1 MTTTTETELPL
12 TLDSARSVRWSR
24 VLLGFL
30 VGIGLALL
38 VAVGGVLAY
47 EQAHAGKIGA
57 GVHAG
62 SVDVAGLTRD
72 QAIAKVTAA
81 YASVGAGQVALTLPD
96 GTTQVSYADLG
107 RHVDAAAMVDA
118 ALAVGRS
125 GNPLA
130 RVADEIQT
138 ALHGT
143 TIAPV
148 VTFDT
153 TALNASLTKVA
164 ASLAKSA
171 VNASVVHSPA
181 AGFAATQS
189 SDGRSLSVDAV
200 ARQVM
205 LALGSSGAPAQTTI
219 DLTADL
225 TVVAPAVS
233 TAQASQAA
241 AAGNAEV
248 APIVLT
254 HDTDSWTIP
263 AATVAS
269 WLSVG
274 LAPDGSPVIQADA
287 TKVSASLTALA
298 KTINRKAVDA
308 SFLFSKHNKVV
319 GVVAGKDGR
328 SLDVAGS
335 VALVQGLLTQRA
347 AGVAS
352 TAPLTPAVATTA
364 PNLSTAAATSA
375 APQMRQISTWTT
387 HYIVGAH
394 NGDSANIT
402 IPAMA
407 INGTVVAPGAVFNFW
422 KTVGVV
428 SLAKG
433 YKLGGA
439 IINGHSVEGK
449 TIGGGI
455 CSTSTT
461 LFNAALRAGLET
473 GARANHY
480 YYITRYPLG
489 LDATVWQDGSAVQNM
504 TFTNNTPYPIL
515 IRAYAVPGLVRF
527 TLYSVPTGRTV
538 SISKPIVKNFQH
550 GYTVVEHT
558 KALRPG
564 QFYYSEYQAD
574 GQDVWVTV
582 TVRDKAGKVI
592 SKKTY
597 YSHYARMIGVLVKG
611 VA

>member
-1 MTTTTETELPL
+1 MTTTTETELPA
-12 TLDSARSVRWSR
+12 TIDSARSVRWSR
-24 VLLGFL
+24 VLLAFL
-30 VGIGLALL
+30 VGLGLAILI
-38 VAVGGVLAY
+38 AVGGVFAY

-72 QAIAKVTAA
+72 QAVAKVTAA
-81 YASVGAGQVALTLPD
+81 YASVGVGQVALTLPD
-96 GTTQVSYADLG
+96 GTTNLTYADLG

-118 ALAVGRS
+118 ALAVGRT

-148 VTFDT
+148 VTFDQA
-153 TALNASLTKVA
+153 ALTASLTRVA
-164 ASLAKSA
+164 TALAKDP
-171 VNASVVHSPA
+171 VNASVRQTS
-181 AGFAATQS
+181 AGFIATTS
-189 SDGRSLSVDAV
+189 SDGRSLSIDAV
-200 ARQVM
+200 SRQVM
-205 LALGSSGAPAQTTI
+205 VALGSAGAPAQATI
-219 DLTADL
+219 DLAADV
-225 TVVAPAVS
+225 TSVSPAIS
-233 TAQASQAA
+233 DAQASQVA
-241 AAGNAEV
+241 AAGNAEI

-263 AATVAS
+263 AATVAT
-269 WLSVG
+269 WLTVSPVT
-274 LAPDGSPVIQADA
+274 DGAPVIQADA

-298 KTINRKAVDA
+298 KQINRKAVSA
-308 SFLFSKHNKVV
+308 SFLFSKNNKVV

-328 SLDVAGS
+328 ALDVAGS

-347 AGVAS
+347 AGVAA
-352 TAPLTPAVATTA
+352 TAPLTPVVATTA
-364 PNLSTAAATSA
+364 PSLSTAAATSA
-375 APQMRQISTWTT
+375 APQMRAISTWTT
-387 HYIVGAH
+387 HYIVAAH

-407 INGTVVAPGAVFNFW
+407 INGTVVAPGAEFNFW

-489 LDATVWQDGSAVQNM
+489 LDATVWEDGSAVQNM

-550 GYTVVEHT
+550 GYTVVEHS
-558 KALRPG
+558 KSLRPG
-564 QFYYSEYQAD
+564 QSYYSEYQAD

-582 TVRDKAGKVI
+582 TVHDKSGKVI

-611 VA
+611 EA

>member
-1 MTTTTETELPL
+1 MTTTTETELPA
-12 TLDSARSVRWSR
+12 TADSARSVRWSR
-24 VLLGFL
+24 VLIAF
-30 VGIGLALL
+30 VIGLALAL
-38 VAVGGVLAY
+38 ALAVGSVFAY

-57 GVHAG
+57 GVNAG
-62 SVDVAGLTRD
+62 SVDVSGLTRD
-72 QAIAKVTAA
+72 QAVAKVSAA
-81 YASVGAGQVALTLPD
+81 YASLSVGQLSLTLPD
-96 GTTQVSYADLG
+96 GTTKVSYTDLG

-118 ALAVGRS
+118 ALAVGRT

-130 RVADEIQT
+130 RVADEIRT

-148 VTFDT
+148 VTFDQ
-153 TALNASLTKVA
+153 TALATSIANVA
-164 ASLAKSA
+164 AAVA
-171 VNASVVHSPA
+171 TTPVNAAIQSTKT
-181 AGFAATQS
+181 GFVASAS
-189 SDGRSLSVDAV
+189 RDGRTISVEGLT
-200 ARQVM
+200 RQVM
-205 LALGSSGAPAQTTI
+205 VALGSPSASDQATI
-219 DLTADL
+219 DVSADLTAI
-225 TVVAPAVS
+225 APAIS
-233 TAQASQAA
+233 SSQATAA
-241 AAGNAEV
+241 AAGANAEI
-248 APIVLT
+248 APITLT
-254 HDTDSWTIP
+254 HDTDKWTIP
-263 AATVAS
+263 AATVAT

-274 LAPDGSPVIQADA
+274 TMADGTYGVTADA
-287 TKVSASLTALA
+287 AKVSASLTALA
-298 KTINRKAVDA
+298 KSINRKAVDA
-308 SFLFSKHNKVV
+308 SFLISKQNKVV

-328 SLDVAGS
+328 TLDVATS
-335 VALVQGLLTQRA
+335 VALIQGLLSQRF
-347 AGVAS
+347 AGIAS
-352 TAPLTPAVATTA
+352 TTPLVPAIATTT
-364 PNLSTAAATSA
+364 PSLSTAAATSA
-375 APQMRQISTWTT
+375 APKMRAISTWTT

-394 NGDSANIT
+394 NGESANIT

-407 INGTVVAPGAVFNFW
+407 IDGTVVAPGAVFNFW
-422 KTVGVV
+422 KTVGEV

-480 YYITRYPLG
+480 YYITRYPKG
-489 LDATVWQDGSAVQNM
+489 LDATVWEDGSAVQNM
-504 TFTNNTPYPIL
+504 TFTNDTPYPIL

-538 SISKPIVKNFQH
+538 SISKPIVKNFLP

-558 KALRPG
+558 KALRSG

-582 TVRDKAGKVI
+582 TVRDKSGKVI
-592 SKKTY
+592 STKTY

>member
-1 MTTTTETELPL
+1 MTTTTETELPA
-12 TLDSARSVRWSR
+12 TLDSTHSVRWSR
-24 VLLGFL
+24 VLLAFL
-30 VGIGLALL
+30 VGIGLAL
-38 VAVGGVLAY
+38 VIAAGAVFAY

-62 SVDVAGLTRD
+62 SVDISGLTRD
-72 QAIAKVTAA
+72 QAVAKVSTA
-81 YASVGAGQVALTLPD
+81 YASLGVGQMALTLPD
-96 GTTQVSYADLG
+96 GTTNVTYADLG
-107 RHVDAAAMVDA
+107 RHIDAAAMVDA
-118 ALAVGRS
+118 ALAIGRS

-138 ALHGT
+138 ALHGA
-143 TIAPV
+143 TISPV
-148 VTFDT
+148 VTFDQA
-153 TALNASLTKVA
+153 ALNASLTKVA
-164 ASLAKSA
+164 ASLAASPVSA
-171 VNASVVHSPA
+171 AVHASA
-181 AGFAATQS
+181 TGFVATPS
-189 SDGRSLSVDAV
+189 KDGRSLSVDAV

-205 LALGSSGAPAQTTI
+205 QALGSAGAPATATI
-219 DLTADL
+219 DVSTDL
-225 TVVAPAVS
+225 TSVAPAV
-233 TAQASQAA
+233 TFAQASQAA
-241 AAGNAEV
+241 AAGNAQI

-263 AATVAS
+263 AATVAT
-269 WLSVG
+269 WLSVS
-274 LAPDGSPVIQADA
+274 LAADGSPVIQADA
-287 TKVSASLTALA
+287 TKVGASVAALA

-335 VALVQGLLTQRA
+335 VSLVQGLLTQRA

-352 TAPLTPAVATTA
+352 ATPLTPVVATTA
-364 PNLSTAAATSA
+364 PNLSTAAASSA

-387 HYIVGAH
+387 HYIVAAH
-394 NGDSANIT
+394 NGDSTNIT

-422 KTVGVV
+422 KTVGEV

-461 LFNAALRAGLET
+461 LFNAAMRAGLDT

-489 LDATVWQDGSAVQNM
+489 LDATVWEDGSAVQNM

-538 SISKPIVKNFQH
+538 SISRPIVKNFIH
-550 GYTVVEHT
+550 GYTVVEHS

-564 QFYYSEYQAD
+564 QSYYSEYQAD

-582 TVRDKAGKVI
+582 TVKDKAGKVI

-611 VA
+611 TA

>member
-1 MTTTTETELPL
+1 MTTTTETELPA
-12 TLDSARSVRWSR
+12 TLDSTRSVRWPR
-24 VLLGFL
+24 VLLAFL
-30 VGIGLALL
+30 IGIGLALV
-38 VAVGGVLAY
+38 VAAGGVFAY

-62 SVDVAGLTRD
+62 SVDVSGLSRD
-72 QAIAKVTAA
+72 QAIAKVSAA
-81 YASVGAGQVALTLPD
+81 YASAGVGQLGLALPD
-96 GTTQVSYADLG
+96 GTTNVSYADLG

-118 ALAVGRS
+118 ALAIGRS

-148 VTFDT
+148 VTFDQA
-153 TALNASLTKVA
+153 ALTASLTKVA
-164 ASLAKSA
+164 ASLARSPIDA
-171 VNASVVHSPA
+171 AVHSSA
-181 AGFAATQS
+181 TGFVATTS
-189 SDGRSLSVDAV
+189 SDGRSLSVDAL

-205 LALGSSGAPAQTTI
+205 QTIGSAGAPATATI
-219 DLTADL
+219 DVSTDL
-225 TVVAPAVS
+225 TSVAPAVTS
-233 TAQASQAA
+233 NQASQAA
-241 AAGNAEV
+241 AAGNAEI
-248 APIVLT
+248 APIVLS
-254 HDTDSWTIP
+254 HDTDTWTIP
-263 AATVAS
+263 AATVAT

-274 LAPDGSPVIQADA
+274 LAGDGSPVIQADE
-287 TKVSASLTALA
+287 TKVSASLGALA

-308 SFLFSKHNKVV
+308 TFLFSKQNKVV

-328 SLDVAGS
+328 ALDVAGS
-335 VALVQGLLTQRA
+335 VTLVQALLAQRA

-352 TAPLTPAVATTA
+352 TTPLTPAVATTA

-407 INGTVVAPGAVFNFW
+407 INGTVVAPGAVFDFW

-489 LDATVWQDGSAVQNM
+489 LDATVWQDGGAVQNM
-504 TFTNNTPYPIL
+504 TFTNNTAYPIL

-538 SISKPIVKNFQH
+538 SISKPIVKNFLH
-550 GYTVVEHT
+550 GYTVVEHSS
-558 KALRPG
+558 ALKHG

-582 TVRDKAGKVI
+582 TVRDKTGKVI
-592 SKKTY
+592 SQKTY
-597 YSHYARMIGVLVKG
+597 YSHYARMIGVLVKA
-611 VA
+611 V

>member
-1 MTTTTETELPL
+1 MTTTTETELPA
-12 TLDSARSVRWSR
+12 TLDSTRHTRWPR
-24 VLLGFL
+24 VLLAFFIGL
-30 VGIGLALL
+30 GLALL
-38 VAVGGVLAY
+38 IAAGGVFAY

-62 SVDVAGLTRD
+62 TVDLSGLTRD
-72 QAIAKVTAA
+72 QAAAKINAA
-81 YASVGAGQVALTLPD
+81 YASLGVGQLSLTLPD
-96 GTTQVSYADLG
+96 GTTNVSFADLG
-107 RHVDAAAMVDA
+107 RHPDVNAMIDA

-125 GNPLA
+125 GNPIS
-130 RVADEIQT
+130 RVADEIRT

-143 TIAPV
+143 TVAPV
-148 VTFDT
+148 VTFDQA
-153 TALNASLTKVA
+153 ALTASLTRVA
-164 ASLAKSA
+164 TSVARVP
-171 VNASVVHSPA
+171 VNASVRSIT
-181 AGFAATQS
+181 AGFVSTSSAA
-189 SDGRSLSVDAV
+189 GRSLSVDAL

-205 LALGSSGAPAQTTI
+205 VALGSPSAAAQATI
-219 DLTADL
+219 DITSDLTA
-225 TVVAPAVS
+225 VAPAFS
-233 TAQASQAA
+233 AAQASQVAGAA
-241 AAGNAEV
+241 NAEV

-254 HDTDSWTIP
+254 HDTDKWTIS

-269 WLSVG
+269 WLTVSS
-274 LAPDGSPVIQADA
+274 AADGSSSVQADA
-287 TKVSASLTALA
+287 AKVTASLTALA
-298 KTINRKAVDA
+298 KQINRKAVDA
-308 SFLFSKHNKVV
+308 SFLVSKRNKVV
-319 GVVAGKDGR
+319 GVVSGKNGR

-335 VALVQGLLTQRA
+335 VVLVQGLLSQRA
-347 AGVAS
+347 AGLAS
-352 TAPLTPAVATTA
+352 TTALTPAVATTT

-375 APQMRQISTWTT
+375 APLMRAISSWTT
-387 HYIVGAH
+387 YYAVGAH

-402 IPAMA
+402 VPAMA
-407 INGTVVAPGAVFNFW
+407 IDGTIVAPGAEFNFW

-428 SLAKG
+428 SLANG

-480 YYITRYPLG
+480 YYILRYPKG
-489 LDATVWQDGSAVQNM
+489 LDATVWEDGSAVQNM
-504 TFTNNTPYPIL
+504 TFTNDTPYPIL
-515 IRAYAVPGLVRF
+515 IRTYARPGIVRF

-538 SISKPIVKNFQH
+538 SISKPIVKNYIR

-564 QFYYSEYQAD
+564 QFLQSEYQAD

-582 TVRDKAGKVI
+582 TVHDKNGKVI
-592 SKKTY
+592 SQKTY
-597 YSHYARMIGVLVKG
+597 YSHYARMIGVILRG